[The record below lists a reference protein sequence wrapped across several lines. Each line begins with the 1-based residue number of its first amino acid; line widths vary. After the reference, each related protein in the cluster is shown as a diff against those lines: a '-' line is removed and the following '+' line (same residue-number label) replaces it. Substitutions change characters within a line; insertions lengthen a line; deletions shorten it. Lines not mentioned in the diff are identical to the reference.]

1 MRTAFAVGDFIRR
14 CGDNF
19 PKGEGRE
26 HSPPSLPLWGRWLS
40 EARSDE
46 VGPAAREVKYG
57 NVQPEGVK
65 GAIGKPPCRLRS
77 GEIPLHNRLLPP
89 IQWGQTR
96 ILEEEQAMQTG
107 KRLWALTCCMLMI
120 FLPAAQAAQPLE
132 SGTPMTLTT
141 PSAILAETATGTVIF
156 EKNADERREVASIT
170 KLMTALLVLEALDR
184 DEIAL
189 TDSVQ
194 ISPRAAAMKGSQAL
208 LDANAVY
215 PLEDLLRTTIMAS
228 ANDSAVAL
236 SEYIAGSEENFV
248 DRMNRRAAELGMTNT
263 NYVNCTGYPQ
273 SGQYTTARDV
283 CRLCC
288 EIAKHPRYN
297 QYASVWIDKLT
308 HPGGRVTDLTN
319 TNRLVRFYK
328 GCDGYKTGSTDAAKY
343 CLAATAEKNG
353 MRLVAIV
360 LGTPV
365 SQTRFNEARQML
377 DYGFATYRRVVIA
390 NKGDLLGQN
399 VEVRGGS
406 AESVPLALG
415 SGLSMLLKNGQ
426 QSGLSLSVQLPESV
440 DAPIA
445 QGDVIGLVDVLLD
458 GQVIAKLNCVAAE
471 DVPRP
476 GFIEGLLRILRN
488 WR

>member
-1 MRTAFAVGDFIRR
+1 
-14 CGDNF
+14 
-19 PKGEGRE
+19 
-26 HSPPSLPLWGRWLS
+26 
-40 EARSDE
+40 
-46 VGPAAREVKYG
+46 
-57 NVQPEGVK
+57 
-65 GAIGKPPCRLRS
+65 
-77 GEIPLHNRLLPP
+77 
-89 IQWGQTR
+89 
-96 ILEEEQAMQTG
+96 MQTG

-120 FLPAAQAAQPLE
+120 FLPAAQAAQSLE

-319 TNRLVRFYK
+319 TNRLVRFYE

-406 AESVPLALG
+406 AERVPLALG

>member
-1 MRTAFAVGDFIRR
+1 
-14 CGDNF
+14 
-19 PKGEGRE
+19 
-26 HSPPSLPLWGRWLS
+26 
-40 EARSDE
+40 
-46 VGPAAREVKYG
+46 
-57 NVQPEGVK
+57 
-65 GAIGKPPCRLRS
+65 
-77 GEIPLHNRLLPP
+77 
-89 IQWGQTR
+89 
-96 ILEEEQAMQTG
+96 
-107 KRLWALTCCMLMI
+107 
-120 FLPAAQAAQPLE
+120 
-132 SGTPMTLTT
+132 
-141 PSAILAETATGTVIF
+141 
-156 EKNADERREVASIT
+156 
-170 KLMTALLVLEALDR
+170 
-184 DEIAL
+184 
-189 TDSVQ
+189 
-194 ISPRAAAMKGSQAL
+194 MKGSQAL

-319 TNRLVRFYK
+319 TNRLVRFYE

-406 AESVPLALG
+406 AERVPLALG

>member
-1 MRTAFAVGDFIRR
+1 
-14 CGDNF
+14 
-19 PKGEGRE
+19 
-26 HSPPSLPLWGRWLS
+26 
-40 EARSDE
+40 
-46 VGPAAREVKYG
+46 
-57 NVQPEGVK
+57 
-65 GAIGKPPCRLRS
+65 
-77 GEIPLHNRLLPP
+77 
-89 IQWGQTR
+89 
-96 ILEEEQAMQTG
+96 MQTG

-120 FLPAAQAAQPLE
+120 FLPTAQAAQPLE

-156 EKNADERREVASIT
+156 EKNADERRKSPASIT

-184 DEIAL
+184 DELAL

-194 ISPRAAAMKGSQAL
+194 ISSRAAAMKGSQAL

-319 TNRLVRFYK
+319 TNRLVRFYE

-353 MRLVAIV
+353 MTPCRHRAGDAREPDAVQRSAADAGLRLRDISP
-360 LGTPV
+360 GGDCE
-365 SQTRFNEARQML
+365 QGRFAGE
-377 DYGFATYRRVVIA
+377 
-390 NKGDLLGQN
+390 N

-406 AESVPLALG
+406 AERVPLALG

-440 DAPIA
+440 DAP
-445 QGDVIGLVDVLLD
+445 
-458 GQVIAKLNCVAAE
+458 
-471 DVPRP
+471 
-476 GFIEGLLRILRN
+476 LRRGMSSA
-488 WR
+488 WWMCCWTGR

>member
-1 MRTAFAVGDFIRR
+1 MEKVQADDAGESGNSITL
-14 CGDNF
+14 F
-19 PKGEGRE
+19 PNGI
-26 HSPPSLPLWGRWLS
+26 HLQSLPTWANPKSLGT
-40 EARSDE
+40 
-46 VGPAAREVKYG
+46 
-57 NVQPEGVK
+57 EGVK
-65 GAIGKPPCRLRS
+65 GAIRKPPCRLRR

-107 KRLWALTCCMLMI
+107 KRLWALMCCMLMI
-120 FLPAAQAAQPLE
+120 FLPTAQAAQPLE

-319 TNRLVRFYK
+319 TNRLVRFYE

-406 AESVPLALG
+406 AERVPLALG